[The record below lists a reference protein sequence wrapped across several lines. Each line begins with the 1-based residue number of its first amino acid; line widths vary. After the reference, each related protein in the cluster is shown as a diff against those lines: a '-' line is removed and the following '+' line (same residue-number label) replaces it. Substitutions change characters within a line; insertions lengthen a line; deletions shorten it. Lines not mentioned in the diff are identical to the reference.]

1 MVGSRVEWGA
11 GPGAFRSSQ
20 ARGVCRQV
28 RGPQGLV
35 LSSRFSV
42 FTARRPVL
50 PPPRSRQ
57 GLALA
62 GHLHLWGRRTAGG
75 GGSRCP
81 CCPVP
86 PPHMAFPHETE
97 FTTCSWGAPPQPAC
111 RWPPLL
117 WEGHLW
123 LQGLCCERGQRWQ
136 PAAPACST
144 HVLPADSWERLWG
157 PPSCSVASSPGC
169 VALTV
174 LRPGVF

>member
-75 GGSRCP
+75 GE
-81 CCPVP
+81 PVP
-86 PPHMAFPHETE
+86 LLSCAPSPHGLPP
-97 FTTCSWGAPPQPAC
+97 
-111 RWPPLL
+111 
-117 WEGHLW
+117 
-123 LQGLCCERGQRWQ
+123 
-136 PAAPACST
+136 
-144 HVLPADSWERLWG
+144 
-157 PPSCSVASSPGC
+157 
-169 VALTV
+169 
-174 LRPGVF
+174 